1 MKLSEWAHIAEVTG
15 AVAIVASLI
24 FVGLEV
30 RENTQVTRLTMDRTI
45 DQQSIALNLTVAQSA
60 DFADVLVRG
69 ELDRSS
75 LSPADRARFDNYCL
89 SRFGSYENIVGDF
102 DAGFIADK
110 EFQLW
115 AEHFEFRFDRPGYR
129 QFWIAHREVYFES
142 FQQWGDARYGIE
154 AD

>member
-1 MKLSEWAHIAEVTG
+1 MKLSEWAHVAEVIG
-15 AVAIVASLI
+15 GVAIVASLI

-45 DQQSIALNLTVAQSA
+45 DQQSIALNLSIAQSSDLA
-60 DFADVLVRG
+60 DILIRG
-69 ELDRSS
+69 ELDRDS
-75 LSPADRARFDNYCL
+75 LTPAERARFDNYCL

-102 DAGFIADK
+102 YAGFVADK

-115 AEHFEFRFDRPGYR
+115 ANHFEFRFAKPGYR
-129 QFWIAHREVYFES
+129 QFWLAHRNVYFES
-142 FQQWGDARYGIE
+142 FRHWGDQRYGID

>member
-30 RENTQVTRLTMDRTI
+30 QENTRVNRLTMDRTI
-45 DQQSIALNLTVAQSA
+45 DQQSIALNLLIAESPDLA
-60 DFADVLVRG
+60 DILVKG
-69 ELDRSS
+69 ELDRDN
-75 LSPADRARFDNYCL
+75 LTPAEQARFDNYCL
-89 SRFGSYENIVGDF
+89 SRFGSYENIVGDYY
-102 DAGFIADK
+102 AGFVADV

-115 AEHFEFRFDRPGYR
+115 AKHFEFRFDKPGYR
-129 QFWIAHREVYFES
+129 QFWIAHRNVYFES
-142 FQQWGDARYGIE
+142 FRHWGDERYGIE